1 MNYRL
6 ATILE
11 RTNYQVNK
19 TEIIDIDVLDPISQI
34 LLTLETDN
42 VDSGLGSTGHPV
54 RGVSKIELIDGSD
67 VLWSLNGAEAA
78 ALNFYERL
86 KEAYSLL
93 LYMTGINSE
102 VVIPINFGRRLFDP
116 EYAFDPPKFKN
127 PQLKITMAVGAGGCK
142 STSLYLT
149 VLAHIFD
156 EKAVAPKG
164 FLSAKEVK
172 DYTLADSAHE
182 YTDLPTDRPY
192 RFLFI
197 RPQRYGTGPEDQID
211 TVKISEEVDKR
222 IPLNHTMK
230 QILRNMVAQWPI
242 YREAIIMSGGISTD
256 YMNYH
261 CAPCHWPRFAGAGW
275 RKAANIGPEAFFEG
289 DGGRF
294 TRLMDTY
301 AGNVQA
307 MIEGYAPHAMIP
319 LLPPPSED
327 PEDWWDVTP
336 ISSLK
341 LDVKAGSS
349 VGTAQTAQVVVQQLR
364 EY

>member
-11 RTNYQVNK
+11 RTNYAVDK
-19 TEIIDIDVLDPISQI
+19 TEIIDIDVIDPISQL

-42 VDSGLGSTGHPV
+42 VDSGLGSTAHPI
-54 RGVSKIELIDGSD
+54 RGISKIELVDGSD
-67 VLWSLNGAEAA
+67 VLWSLNGPEAQG
-78 ALNFYERL
+78 LSFYERL
-86 KEAYSLL
+86 KEAYSLMI
-93 LYMTGINSE
+93 YMTGMNSE
-102 VVIPINFGRRLFDP
+102 IVIPINFGRHLFDP
-116 EYAFDPPKFKN
+116 EYAFNPTKFTN
-127 PQLKITMAVGAGGCK
+127 PQLKITVDVGAGGCK

-149 VLAHIFD
+149 VIAQLFD
-156 EKAVAPKG
+156 EKAVSPLG

-192 RFLFI
+192 RFLFL

-230 QILRNMVAQWPI
+230 QILRNVVAQWPS
-242 YREAIIMSGGISTD
+242 YKEAIIMSGGTTLNQ
-256 YMNYH
+256 YYH
-261 CAPCHWPRFAGAGW
+261 CTPCHWPRFAGAGW
-275 RKAANIGPEAFFEG
+275 RDSANIGPEAFFEG

-294 TRLMDTY
+294 KRLMDTY

-327 PEDWWDVTP
+327 PMDWWDVSP
-336 ISSLK
+336 IKSLK

-349 VGTAQTAQVVVQQLR
+349 VGTAQTAQVVIQQLR
-364 EY
+364 SY